1 MKKEIFSWIKSI
13 LLAVALVVIC
23 REFIFMPVTVDG
35 ESMLPTFEE
44 ENKVV
49 VSKLTSID
57 RFDMVVF
64 DAPDDEVLYIKRVI
78 GLPGDTI
85 EVKDE
90 VLYVNGKAY
99 KEEYVNRDYDGEIV
113 TGDFTLEEMTG
124 STKVPEGHY
133 FVMGDNRLRSKDSR
147 TFGFISDEAVE
158 GEVKFRF
165 FPFNEI
171 GMPE

>member
-1 MKKEIFSWIKSI
+1 MKKEIFSWVKSI

-44 ENKVV
+44 KNKVV

-64 DAPDDEVLYIKRVI
+64 DAPDDSVLYIKRVI

-99 KEEYVNRDYDGEIV
+99 KEEYVNREYDGEIV

-124 STKVPEGHY
+124 STEVPEDHY

-147 TFGFISDEAVE
+147 TFGFISDENIE

>member
-1 MKKEIFSWIKSI
+1 MKKEIFSWVKSI

-44 ENKVV
+44 KNKVV

-64 DAPDDEVLYIKRVI
+64 DAPDDSVLYIKRVI

-99 KEEYVNRDYDGEIV
+99 NEEYVNREYDGEIV

-124 STKVPEGHY
+124 STKVPEGSY

-147 TFGFISDEAVE
+147 TFGFISEETIE